1 VVDRG
6 CNGHYPKH
14 HRYWELRE
22 FHQASSDYFGKVY
35 YRQLKSGLALTEWGL
50 KLQIKKALKKAKTSR
65 EAEVYSLTE
74 FLG

>member
-1 VVDRG
+1 MR
-6 CNGHYPKH
+6 
-14 HRYWELRE
+14 
-22 FHQASSDYFGKVY
+22 
-35 YRQLKSGLALTEWGL
+35 SGLALTEWGL